1 MRHLRFGIIGTGAIA
16 KVHAAC
22 LKEMESASLIALSSS
37 SKARA
42 EKAAEDYGVPVY
54 AHYSE
59 LLSKEILDAVIITTQ
74 SGAHLEPA
82 LAAAMA
88 GKHILC
94 EKPIEVTL
102 KRANRMIEM
111 CKNEGVKLGCIFQNR
126 FNPNFRLIRKAIREG
141 YLGKL
146 LMGNA
151 SIHWFRDQAYYAE
164 SPWKGT
170 IKGDGGAALINQ
182 GVHTIDLLLNLMGEV
197 GLVFGKVGTMVHN
210 IEGEDVATASLQF
223 KNGALGSISAGTALF
238 PGYAERLE
246 IFGEKGSAVLEGGN
260 IKEWNVEGI
269 SSEDKNNRQKF
280 QSGSNNP
287 MDISY
292 QLHKQQIADFIEAIT
307 LDRDPEVTGESSIKA
322 LKLILSIYE
331 SSERNQVIRRLNG

>member
-1 MRHLRFGIIGTGAIA
+1 
-16 KVHAAC
+16 
-22 LKEMESASLIALSSS
+22 
-37 SKARA
+37 
-42 EKAAEDYGVPVY
+42 
-54 AHYSE
+54 
-59 LLSKEILDAVIITTQ
+59 
-74 SGAHLEPA
+74 
-82 LAAAMA
+82 
-88 GKHILC
+88 
-94 EKPIEVTL
+94 
-102 KRANRMIEM
+102 MIEM
-111 CKNEGVKLGCIFQNR
+111 FKNEGVKLVCIFQNR

-269 SSEDKNNRQKF
+269 SSEDKNDRQKF
-280 QSGSNNP
+280 QSGSKKP